1 VKKTILLLI
10 ACTGFA
16 AAVPFEANALE
27 PQAFNQNNSSQTG
40 SLLAQMR
47 RRGQDRQFAVYYRR
61 YNNQQWTLD
70 NYYQNRRNAQLS
82 ADRLERRGY
91 RTYVQVSRRIPS

>member
-16 AAVPFEANALE
+16 AIVPFEANALE
-27 PQAFNQNNSSQTG
+27 PQAFSQNSPNETG
-40 SLLAQMR
+40 SRLAQMR
-47 RRGQDRQFAVYYRR
+47 RGRDRQFAVYYRR
-61 YNNQQWTLD
+61 NNNQQWTLD

-91 RTYVQVSRRIPS
+91 RTYVQVSRRVPR